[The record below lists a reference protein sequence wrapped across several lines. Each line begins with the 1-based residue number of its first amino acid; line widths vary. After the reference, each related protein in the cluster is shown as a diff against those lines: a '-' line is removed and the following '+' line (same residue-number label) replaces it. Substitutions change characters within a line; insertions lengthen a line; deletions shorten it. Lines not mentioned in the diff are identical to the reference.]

1 MAAASVFKA
10 LKNAIFCPIDR
21 KIFCFL
27 AESDILVGSSSIR
40 LAPSGPMK
48 PSDVD
53 PALAAA
59 FKEIARL
66 RAEVAALRTTCRTHA
81 SILDNAP
88 LLISTKDLQGK
99 ILMANKYF
107 NVLEGYDEAKFVGKN
122 LFEVFPEA
130 IAAQL
135 WANDQRA
142 AAKLCPVHEE
152 ETVYH
157 RDKTTHTYATVK
169 FPLFDEHGVLSGTCA
184 VSTDITAARL
194 AQLDSVTDELTR
206 LKNRRSL
213 NLLFMEE
220 QRSAHRG
227 GRSLTLLLAD
237 VDCFKGYNDR
247 YGHPQGDV
255 VLMAVARAISA
266 TLNRSH
272 DLAFRIGGDEFA
284 CLFSTTEEQES
295 VELAERIRA
304 RFQAHDLDHPAN
316 QPHGKATLSA
326 GLTFL
331 HPGQEVSLIEAY
343 ERADQALYRAKHR
356 GRNTVSR

>member
-1 MAAASVFKA
+1 M
-10 LKNAIFCPIDR
+10 N
-21 KIFCFL
+21 
-27 AESDILVGSSSIR
+27 
-40 LAPSGPMK
+40 
-48 PSDVD
+48 PSDVVA
-53 PALAAA
+53 ALAAA
-59 FKEIARL
+59 QEENARL
-66 RAEVAALRTTCRTHA
+66 RAEVSSLRETARVYR

-88 LLISTKDLQGK
+88 LLISTKDLQGN

-107 NVLEGYDEAKFVGKN
+107 NVLEGYDAASFVGRN
-122 LFEVFPEA
+122 VFEVFPEA
-130 IAAQL
+130 IARQL
-135 WANDQRA
+135 WSNDQRA
-142 AAKLCPVHEE
+142 AAELRPVHEE

-157 RDKTTHTYATVK
+157 RDKTTHTYSTVK
-169 FPLFDEHGVLSGTCA
+169 FPLFDGHGVLSGTCA

-255 VLMAVARAISA
+255 VLMAMARAISA

-272 DLAFRIGGDEFA
+272 DLAFRIGGDEFV
-284 CLFSTTEEQES
+284 CLFSTTEEPES
-295 VELAERIRA
+295 MHLAEQIRA

-316 QPHGKATLSA
+316 QPYGKVTLSA
-326 GLTFL
+326 GVTFI
-331 HPGQEVSLIEAY
+331 HPGKELTLAQAY
-343 ERADQALYRAKHR
+343 ELADQALYRAKHS
-356 GRNTVSR
+356 GRNAVSR